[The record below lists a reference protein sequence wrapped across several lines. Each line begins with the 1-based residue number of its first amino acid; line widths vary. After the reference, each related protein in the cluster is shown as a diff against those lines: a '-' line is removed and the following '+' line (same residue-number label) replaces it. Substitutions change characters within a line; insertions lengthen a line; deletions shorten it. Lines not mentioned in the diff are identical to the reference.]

1 MKNIEAVFDLLD
13 EWREFP
19 SYQLE
24 RRADIYF
31 ALFLPEIMKQFFH
44 EDIKHEDI
52 IPEFPLK
59 NKNRQDFRPL
69 RVDYVVFGSKF
80 VYFIELKTSMSSWS
94 PAQDDNMKAAKD
106 KGLAKVIEEAKEI
119 SKRSRS
125 GKYCFFNR
133 RLDDLMKKEPMI
145 GKKIKIVYIQ
155 PENPEKSKN
164 IKSFE
169 QIIQLID
176 SNKDKSD
183 LEIRFRDSLAR
194 WIPEEKH

>member
-31 ALFLPEIMKQFFH
+31 ALLLPDIMKHFF
-44 EDIKHEDI
+44 EDCKDIKHEDI

-125 GKYCFFNR
+125 GKYCFFN
-133 RLDDLMKKEPMI
+133 I
-145 GKKIKIVYIQ
+145 I
-155 PENPEKSKN
+155 
-164 IKSFE
+164 SFE